1 MKHILFSLLFASYH
15 CLFSQ
20 EVPFDYWPHTDRQ
33 HEIIEYTSYVLA
45 YSEKHEQALWV
56 AYELDQF
63 KASAN
68 LYNRTDNF
76 REDPNVATRSATLA
90 DYRGSGFDR
99 GHLAPAGDFKFSK
112 IAMSETFYM
121 TNMSP
126 QTPGFNRGVW
136 NKLEALVRNW
146 AIEEDKLYIVTGGV
160 LHDSL
165 PTIGQNQVSV
175 PQYFYK
181 IVLDYTLP
189 GIKAIAFLMENEG
202 SALPLNN
209 FVVTIDSL
217 ESLTGI
223 DFFPSLEDNLEAQ
236 LESTIFIEEWNWD
249 GAKSKEP
256 QVADTKSKNNAQQ
269 CLGMAKSTRKR
280 CKTHTTNK
288 EGYCHAHLYQL
299 KEQIQ

>member
-1 MKHILFSLLFASYH
+1 MKYLLFSLFFASYH

-20 EVPFDYWPHTDRQ
+20 AVPFDYWPQTDRE

-45 YSEKHEQALWV
+45 YSEDHEQALWV
-56 AYELDQF
+56 AYELDRY

-76 REDPNVATRSATLA
+76 REDPSVTTGSATLA

-99 GHLAPAGDFKFSK
+99 GHLAPAGDFKFSEN
-112 IAMSETFYM
+112 AMSETFFM

-126 QTPGFNRGVW
+126 QKPGFNRGAW

-146 AIEEDKLYIVTGGV
+146 AIEEEHLYIVTGGV
-160 LHDSL
+160 LQDSL
-165 PTIGQNQVSV
+165 ITIGDNKVSV

-181 IVLDYTLP
+181 IALDYTLP
-189 GIKAIAFLMENEG
+189 SIKAIAFLMNNE
-202 SALPLNN
+202 SSSLPLHN

-223 DFFPSLEDNLEAQ
+223 DFFPNIEDHLEEQ
-236 LESTIFIEEWNWD
+236 LESTIFIEEWNWNA
-249 GAKSKEP
+249 GKSRTPLTSNPTE
-256 QVADTKSKNNAQQ
+256 KSMLQQ
-269 CLGMAKSTRKR
+269 CLGTAKSTTKR
-280 CKTHTTNK
+280 CKTNTTNK
-288 EGYCHAHLYQL
+288 EGYCNAHLYQL
-299 KEQIQ
+299 KAP

>member
-15 CLFSQ
+15 FLFSQ
-20 EVPFDYWPHTDRQ
+20 DVPFDYWPQTDWQ
-33 HEIIEYTSYVLA
+33 HEIIEHTNYVLA
-45 YSEKHEQALWV
+45 YSEAHEQALWV
-56 AYELDQF
+56 AYELDMS

-76 REDPNVATRSATLA
+76 REDPKVTTGSATLA
-90 DYRGSGFDR
+90 DYKGSGFDR

-112 IAMSETFYM
+112 IAMSESFYM

-126 QTPGFNRGVW
+126 QTPGFNRGIW
-136 NKLEALVRNW
+136 SKLEALVRNW
-146 AIEEDKLYIVTGGV
+146 AIEEEKLYIVTGAV

-165 PTIGQNQVSV
+165 TAIGDNKVSV
-175 PQYFYK
+175 PKYFYK
-181 IVLDYTLP
+181 IALDYTLP
-189 GIKAIAFLMENEG
+189 SIKAVAFLMENE
-202 SALPLNN
+202 SSSLPLYN

-223 DFFPSLEDNLEAQ
+223 DFFPSLEDNLEEQ
-236 LESTIFIEEWNWD
+236 LESAIFVAEWNWEA
-249 GAKSKEP
+249 GKAQAP
-256 QVADTKSKNNAQQ
+256 LIANTQVKAQ

-280 CKTHTTNK
+280 CKTYTTNK

-299 KEQIQ
+299 NE

>member
-1 MKHILFSLLFASYH
+1 MKHFLFSLFFASYH
-15 CLFSQ
+15 FLFSQ
-20 EVPFDYWPHTDRQ
+20 NVTFDYWPHTDRQ
-33 HEIIEYTSYVLA
+33 HEIIEYTGFVLA
-45 YSEKHEQALWV
+45 YSEEHEQALWV

-63 KASAN
+63 EATAN

-76 REDPNVATRSATLA
+76 REDPKLTTGSATLA

-99 GHLAPAGDFKFSK
+99 GHLAPAADFKFSK
-112 IAMSETFYM
+112 VAMSETFYM

-126 QTPGFNRGVW
+126 QRPGFNRGVW

-146 AIEEDKLYIVTGGV
+146 AFEEEQLYIVTGGV

-165 PTIGQNQVSV
+165 PTIGVNQVSV

-181 IVLDYTLP
+181 VVLDYTLP
-189 GIKAIAFLMENEG
+189 GIKAIAFLMENE
-202 SALPLNN
+202 SSNLPLHH

-236 LESTIFIEEWNWD
+236 LESTIFIEEWNWH
-249 GAKSKEP
+249 GGKSKASLATNAIT
-256 QVADTKSKNNAQQ
+256 QNKAQQ
-269 CLGMAKSTRKR
+269 CLGIAKSTKKR
-280 CKTHTTNK
+280 CKSQTTHIK
-288 EGYCHAHLYQL
+288 GYCNAHLYQI
-299 KEQIQ
+299 KVSP